1 VWLANSDTLQAS
13 DQQFG
18 PWMRAISER
27 GPRHSTVTVEGHR
40 RQSPE
45 TLHLEEREETT
56 EPITPQEQP
65 PAPMDV
71 QETFINPETQENS
84 ATFNMNNNSDS
95 DFIQTNANSAISR
108 EEQNALFERELA
120 RIDEEL
126 GLRTMGLEQPHTTIE
141 KVAQLTSALADQV
154 QESHDNVKV
163 SARSDTMIYITT
175 TTNGVTSEPFAF
187 TPTRDELLTCETAMV
202 IPPSDNTS
210 GVRAST
216 RIPKWKK
223 RALHTMAS
231 HTIPDNNTNSN
242 NISMCNSVIEED
254 GEDVEEPMTKKRNTG
269 VRKNDMKLS
278 ISAEAAEQPCREL

>member
-1 VWLANSDTLQAS
+1 
-13 DQQFG
+13 
-18 PWMRAISER
+18 MRAISER
-27 GPRHSTVTVEGHR
+27 GPRHSTITVEGHR

-45 TLHLEEREETT
+45 TLHPEVREETT

-95 DFIQTNANSAISR
+95 DFTQTNANSAISR
-108 EEQNALFERELA
+108 EEHNALFERELA

-154 QESHDNVKV
+154 QESHDNVEV

-187 TPTRDELLTCETAMV
+187 TPTWDELLTCETAVV

-210 GVRAST
+210 GVQAST

-223 RALHTMAS
+223 RACHTMAS
-231 HTIPDNNTNSN
+231 HTVPDNNTNS

-254 GEDVEEPMTKKRNTG
+254 GEDVEEPLTKKRNTG

-278 ISAEAAEQPCREL
+278 ISAEAAEQPRREL